1 MTTYPSSYSSSSA
14 PADLPRTLVTVDLD
28 RTLIY
33 SAAAI
38 AEGATVES
46 PAADLLATAHSVEVY
61 QGRPQSFMSPAAMAL
76 LLELGSVAHVVP
88 TTTRTIEQYRRI
100 ELPIGVPE
108 FAITSN
114 GGNILVD
121 GRPDPEWSSRVAD
134 LLGILGVG
142 VDAVFDRLARD
153 AANAPWLR
161 TMRIADGLFCY
172 VVVEL
177 EKLPPQVVPAWT
189 SWAGQHG
196 WNVSRQGRKI
206 YVMPDPVTK
215 QLAIDEVRA
224 RSPITP
230 TASYAAGDGVL
241 DQPMLIGADAAIRPR
256 HGELEELGW
265 RHANVSV
272 TQGRGLAASEEM
284 LTWLLGR
291 AGTMEGA
298 DEPDDSAFARRA
310 AGAVSN
316 STPNE
321 GLR

>member
-1 MTTYPSSYSSSSA
+1 MTRHNSSSPEEASK
-14 PADLPRTLVTVDLD
+14 TLVTVDLD

-33 SAAAI
+33 SATAI
-38 AEGATVES
+38 AEGATIET
-46 PAADLLATAHSVEVY
+46 PAADLLASAHCVEIY
-61 QGRPQSFMSPAAMAL
+61 QGRPQSFMSPTAMASL
-76 LLELGSVAHVVP
+76 LRLDAVAHVVP
-88 TTTRTIEQYRRI
+88 TTTRTIEQYQRI
-100 ELPIGVPE
+100 ELPMGIPD

-114 GGNILVD
+114 GGNILV
-121 GRPDPEWSSRVAD
+121 GGHPDPHWTKRVAD
-134 LLGILGVG
+134 LLGTLGVG
-142 VDAVFDRLARD
+142 VQAVFERLARD
-153 AANAPWLR
+153 AADAPWLR

-177 EKLPPQVVPAWT
+177 ELLPPQVVPAWAG
-189 SWAGQHG
+189 WAAERG

-215 QLAIDEVRA
+215 QLAIDEVRTRLA
-224 RSPITP
+224 VTP

-241 DQPMLIGADAAIRPR
+241 DQPMLLGADAAIRPR

-265 RHANVSV
+265 RHSNVSV
-272 TQGRGLAASEEM
+272 TEGRGLAASEEM
-284 LTWLLGR
+284 LTWLLDR
-291 AGTMEGA
+291 AGTMEGVN
-298 DEPDDSAFARRA
+298 EPDKSASARRA